1 MRTDT
6 ETSTLVDSNKE
17 IQPDSSACSFYL
29 MILFPAW
36 ACIIFGYIMLSL
48 VISNQLQDFKD
59 IHDKNIT
66 VIEPWVNGTH
76 VVHCSPENPCFVTCY
91 DFVYRSE
98 ECEFN
103 FIWVIIC
110 GIILGT
116 CSCVLLIQICKY
128 GCGYICYKFI
138 HKKSTTSSTTK
149 TSSTSSSNNRYGRV

>member
-1 MRTDT
+1 MHSDT
-6 ETSTLVDSNKE
+6 ETSTLVEGNKE
-17 IQPDSSACSFYL
+17 NQPDSSAGSFCC

-36 ACIIFGYIMLSL
+36 VCIIFGYIMLSL
-48 VISNQLQDFKD
+48 VISNQLQDFRD

-91 DFVYRSE
+91 DFVYRTE
-98 ECEFN
+98 ECEFS
-103 FIWVIIC
+103 FIWIIIC